1 MGTLFRAFRAG
12 FNIAGVTTGPP
23 DKPPDWASF
32 QKICSFTW
40 KSDAYLEEMC
50 FSFHDR
56 LKEWP
61 QKPTHITFKYLQ
73 AVDFCFHLGSAQ
85 MVDWGLNNITL
96 IEEVG
101 VIKPGV
107 GTTGDA
113 YELARLHSYGQE
125 LADLLRDRPRL
136 EKESGGIAW
145 KARMK
150 RVVTADWT
158 TEATSNTVA
167 ATTSSMTMVPAVVV
181 EEPTTRSLPQKPS
194 PGPSESTISLSGPT
208 LPGRRKLPPPW
219 PPKSTSTT
227 DSGVSF
233 GTIGPQLSPKPS
245 KAELGRKQSRNSLLD
260 KPGDSR
266 SGAAENGNP
275 SPRLSPKPS
284 QSRLHRERS
293 QNSLLAKPGDSRSG
307 AVESGNPSPR
317 LSPKP
322 SQPRLHKERSRN
334 SLIDKPS
341 DSQSR
346 SINDSNQNVKA
357 ATPDDMAKQF
367 KVRKDTFEL
376 RLKAQADRQPRNPV
390 ASPAPSSESRRL
402 SPSPRRHHLPD
413 LVRDSRLDTTFDLNS
428 RTVCHVSFI
437 TNLASR
443 QRRVKTEVRWK
454 RSKRIGAGG
463 FGSIW
468 LERCVEGGS
477 LGQLRAVKEIAK
489 QPDATHAVDYTREL
503 EAIAKFSHERYSAF
517 FVQST
522 GWYEDEYSIFI
533 PMDYHEMGDLQQF
546 MKRPLPEREV
556 KDIISQILEGLSLMH
571 DNGFTHRDLK
581 PANILVVETS
591 PQWWV
596 KITDFGI
603 SKRAEESSPL
613 CTVIGTPAYLAPEVR
628 SMQHRPRHLG
638 PGGNS
643 TARQSD
649 SYTNAVDLWS
659 AGVIAYQLLTTQ
671 LVFSEPGSLQNYAG
685 GKAKFPRL
693 PLTRVG
699 ASEIC
704 LELLGKLLS
713 PAAADRPSAAEALA
727 HSWMLTPDMMGSQIG
742 RPSKL
747 LDTYH
752 SHQVYSV
759 TEEASAE
766 WPSTLG

>member
-12 FNIAGVTTGPP
+12 FNIAGVTTGAP

-32 QKICSFTW
+32 QKICSFTF
-40 KSDAYLEEMC
+40 KSEAYLDEMC

-61 QKPTHITFKYLQ
+61 QKPAHITFKYLQ
-73 AVDFCFHLGSAQ
+73 AVDFCFHLGAAR
-85 MVDWGLNNITL
+85 MVDWGRDNITL
-96 IEEVG
+96 IEDLG
-101 VIKPGV
+101 VVKPGV
-107 GTTGDA
+107 GKTGDA

-125 LADLLRDRPRL
+125 LADILRDQSRL
-136 EKESGGIAW
+136 ERENGGIEW

-158 TEATSNTVA
+158 TEATLNTVA
-167 ATTSSMTMVPAVVV
+167 ATTSSTTVIPAVVV
-181 EEPTTRSLPQKPS
+181 EEPTTRSLPHKPS
-194 PGPSESTISLSGPT
+194 PGPSESTLSLSGPT

-227 DSGVSF
+227 DSGISF

-284 QSRLHRERS
+284 QPRLHRERS
-293 QNSLLAKPGDSRSG
+293 QNSLLAGPGDPRSG

-341 DSQSR
+341 DSQAR
-346 SINDSNQNVKA
+346 SITGSNQNVKA
-357 ATPDDMAKQF
+357 TTPDEMAKQF

-402 SPSPRRHHLPD
+402 SPSPLRHHLPD

-556 KDIISQILEGLSLMH
+556 KDIISQILEGLALMH

-643 TARQSD
+643 TAIQRD

-659 AGVIAYQLLTTQ
+659 TGVIAYQLLTTQ

-699 ASEIC
+699 ASDIC

-713 PAAADRPSAAEALA
+713 PAAAERPSAAEALA
-727 HSWMLTPDMMGSQIG
+727 HSWMLTPDMVGSQTG
-742 RPSKL
+742 RPGKF

-766 WPSTLG
+766 WPSTMG

>member
-12 FNIAGVTTGPP
+12 FNLAGVTTGPP

-32 QKICSFTW
+32 QKTCSFTF
-40 KSDAYLEEMC
+40 KSEAYLDEVC

-61 QKPTHITFKYLQ
+61 QKPAHITFKYLQ
-73 AVDFCFHLGSAQ
+73 AVDFCFHLGAPR
-85 MVDWGLNNITL
+85 MVDWGLENIAL
-96 IEEVG
+96 IEDLG

-107 GTTGDA
+107 GKTGDA

-125 LADLLRDRPRL
+125 LAGLLRDQQRL
-136 EKESGGIAW
+136 ERERGGIDW

-150 RVVTADWT
+150 RVVTADWA
-158 TEATSNTVA
+158 TEASSPTVA
-167 ATTSSMTMVPAVVV
+167 ATTTPTTVIPAVFV
-181 EEPTTRSLPQKPS
+181 EEPTTRSLPQKP
-194 PGPSESTISLSGPT
+194 PPAPSETTRTLSDPAQ
-208 LPGRRKLPPPW
+208 LGRRKLPPPW
-219 PPKSTSTT
+219 TPKSTSTT

-266 SGAAENGNP
+266 SGAVEN
-275 SPRLSPKPS
+275 
-284 QSRLHRERS
+284 
-293 QNSLLAKPGDSRSG
+293 
-307 AVESGNPSPR
+307 GNPSPR

-341 DSQSR
+341 DSQAR
-346 SINDSNQNVKA
+346 NINGSNQNVKA
-357 ATPDDMAKQF
+357 VTPDDMAKQF

-390 ASPAPSSESRRL
+390 ANPALSSESRRL

-443 QRRVKTEVRWK
+443 QRRVKTEVTWK

-546 MKRPLPEREV
+546 MKRPLPEREA
-556 KDIISQILEGLSLMH
+556 KDIISQILEGLALMH

-638 PGGNS
+638 LGGNS
-643 TARQSD
+643 TAGQRD

-659 AGVIAYQLLTTQ
+659 TGVIAYQLLTTQ

-685 GKAKFPRL
+685 GKAKFPRQ
-693 PLTRVG
+693 PLTRVS
-699 ASEIC
+699 ASDIC
-704 LELLGKLLS
+704 LELLAKLLS
-713 PAAADRPSAAEALA
+713 PAAAERPSAAEALA
-727 HSWMLTPDMMGSQIG
+727 HSWMLSPDMTGSQTGKPG
-742 RPSKL
+742 RFS
-747 LDTYH
+747 DTYR